1 MEPHEAREGCVMDL
15 NPTLTLAPQLVEAC
29 LALEGQLSEGASP
42 CDLTVMRLRKRVRTL
57 AADLKAALDAP
68 QSFRPWTPSTPGNAK

>member
-1 MEPHEAREGCVMDL
+1 MDL
-15 NPTLTLAPQLVEAC
+15 NPTLKLAPQLVEAV
-29 LALEGQLSEGASP
+29 LALEGQLSEGFSP

-68 QSFRPWTPSTPGNAK
+68 QSFRPWTPHNTGNTQ

>member
-1 MEPHEAREGCVMDL
+1 MDL
-15 NPTLTLAPQLVEAC
+15 NPTLKLAPQLVEAV

-42 CDLTVMRLRKRVRTL
+42 RDLTVMQLRKRVRTL

-68 QSFRPWTPSTPGNAK
+68 QSFRPWTPHNTGNTQ